1 MNMIP
6 PPAVERA
13 LHLGMQH
20 ARRAR
25 PDNEEIG
32 MSDYETVSR
41 EYRQVQGDLKDV
53 GVQLKGF
60 VETTRSEHNKF
71 SARLQDIEQRVLRN
85 RDDADSPSS
94 NGGIAS
100 GVLAALEDDH
110 GFQGAAHAA
119 SRNQKVPA
127 FVARASMDA
136 SIRQALVG
144 GGSSLGGTNGYP
156 TAPERGGIV
165 GPAQRP
171 LRLLDVLPSRPVT
184 SDAVEFVR
192 LSLSGAAAEQEDEGD
207 EKAELGAAGDL
218 VRVEIGTIAG
228 WLAASRQV
236 LADNAALR
244 QMIDRVLRGAVTDR
258 LEARLVAG
266 YNGVAGRISGLLE
279 QSTPFTPAESAVA
292 DRIGEAIS
300 SMTAQGY
307 APTIVVLHPTDWFAL
322 SITRSL
328 PSGEYLFGPPTAPVA
343 RSLWNLPVVLSDSV
357 GLGGALVIDTAF
369 VTLLD
374 REQMSVMVS
383 NSHKD
388 FFTRNF
394 VAILC
399 ELRAG
404 LEVLDLGAV
413 VSLDLGT
420 APTTT

>member
-1 MNMIP
+1 MNP
-6 PPAVERA
+6 PPNVEHA
-13 LHLGMQH
+13 LRLGMQH
-20 ARRAR
+20 RRAR
-25 PDNEEIG
+25 LDNEETG
-32 MSDYETVSR
+32 MNDYEAVAK
-41 EYRQVQGDLKDV
+41 EYKQVHSDLKNV
-53 GVQLKGF
+53 GTQLKDF
-60 VETTRSEHNKF
+60 VESARSEHNKL
-71 SARLQDIEQRVLRN
+71 SARLQDIEQRTAR
-85 RDDADSPSS
+85 RGDDADSPSS

-110 GFQGAAHAA
+110 GFQSAAHAA

-127 FVARASMDA
+127 FVARASMDS

-144 GGSSLGGTNGYP
+144 GGSPGAYP

-171 LRLLDVLPSRPVT
+171 LRLLDVLPSRHVT

-192 LSLSGAAAEQEDEGD
+192 LSLSGAAAEQEAEGD

-218 VRVEIGTIAG
+218 VRVEVGTIAG
-228 WLAASRQV
+228 HITASRQV

-266 YNGVAGRISGLLE
+266 YNGVGGRISGLLE

-307 APTIVVLHPTDWFAL
+307 APSVVVMHPNDWFAL

-328 PSGEYLFGPPTAPVA
+328 PDGTYLFGSPTAPIP
-343 RSLWNLPVVLSDSV
+343 RSLWNLPVALTPSV
-357 GLGGALVIDTAF
+357 GLGGALVVDAAF
-369 VTLLD
+369 TTLLD

-388 FFTRNF
+388 YFTRNL

-404 LEVLDLGAV
+404 LEVLDTGAV
-413 VSLDLGT
+413 VSLHLGT
-420 APTTT
+420 APSSS